1 MSIPNLSKEQWEIIT
16 LLHKLPNEE
25 LCQMINVLGNIISE
39 RMRTETY
46 LKEKYFE
53 EQTTYEKDEEIP

>member
-1 MSIPNLSKEQWEIIT
+1 MSTPFLSKEQWEIIT
-16 LLHKLPNEE
+16 LLHILPNNE
-25 LCQMINVLGNIISE
+25 LCQMINALGNIISE

>member
-1 MSIPNLSKEQWEIIT
+1 MSTPFLSKEQWEIIT
-16 LLHKLPNEE
+16 LLHILPNNE

>member
-16 LLHKLPNEE
+16 LLHKLPNKE
-25 LCQMINVLGNIISE
+25 LCQMINVLGNIVSE
-39 RMRTETY
+39 RLRIETY

-53 EQTTYEKDEEIP
+53 EQTTYEKDEVIA

>member
-25 LCQMINVLGNIISE
+25 LCQMIHVLGNIVSE